1 MDIKNVFTQVFILFI
16 LILVGYISTKTNLID
31 SSLTKKLSKLIMNIF
46 LPCMII
52 NSMQLEYSPII
63 LKKVLL
69 LILISLFIYAIS
81 FLIAIIFKAISRSKN
96 DIGVYQFAILF
107 SNVGFMGYPIVE
119 AILGK
124 DAIFYAA
131 IFNIPFN
138 LLIMTLGVFVICKEN
153 NNYSFSFKSLI
164 NPVIISIF
172 IGLSLFILNIKLPY
186 IINRPIE
193 LLGNI
198 TTSLSMIVIGSML
211 CLSSISE
218 CVKNKKVY
226 IVSFIRLVL
235 MPILIY
241 FILKGI
247 VYDKLL
253 FSIPIVIV
261 SMPVA
266 SNTAILSSEY
276 NANDKL
282 ASQLVF
288 MSTLFSIVTIP
299 IISSILLI

>member
-16 LILVGYISTKTNLID
+16 LILVGYIATKKNLID

-52 NSMQLEYSPII
+52 NSMQLEYSPTV

-81 FLIAIIFKAISRSKN
+81 FLIAIIFKAISKSKT

-138 LLIMTLGVFVICKEN
+138 LLIMTLGVFVISKEN

-198 TTSLSMIVIGSML
+198 TTPLSMIVIGSML

-218 CVKNKKVY
+218 CVRNKKLY
-226 IVSFIRLVL
+226 IVSFIRLIL

>member
-16 LILVGYISTKTNLID
+16 LILVGYIATKKNLID

-52 NSMQLEYSPII
+52 NSMQLEYSPTI

-69 LILISLFIYAIS
+69 LILISLLIYAIS
-81 FLIAIIFKAISRSKN
+81 FLIAIIFKAISKSKN

-198 TTSLSMIVIGSML
+198 TTPLSMIVIGSML

-218 CVKNKKVY
+218 CVRNKKLY
-226 IVSFIRLVL
+226 IVSFIRLIL

-247 VYDKLL
+247 VDDKLL
-253 FSIPIVIV
+253 FSIPIVIS

-276 NANDKL
+276 NANEKI

-288 MSTLFSIVTIP
+288 VSTLFSIITIP
-299 IISSILLI
+299 IIAGILLA

>member
-16 LILVGYISTKTNLID
+16 LILVGYIATKKNLID

-52 NSMQLEYSPII
+52 NSMQLEYSPTV

-69 LILISLFIYAIS
+69 LILISLLIYAIS
-81 FLIAIIFKAISRSKN
+81 FLIAIIFKAISKSKN

-198 TTSLSMIVIGSML
+198 TTPLSMIVIGSML

-218 CVKNKKVY
+218 CVRNKKLY
-226 IVSFIRLVL
+226 IVSFIRLIL

-288 MSTLFSIVTIP
+288 MSTLFSILTIP

>member
-16 LILVGYISTKTNLID
+16 LILVGYIATKKNLID

-52 NSMQLEYSPII
+52 NSMQLEYSPTI

-81 FLIAIIFKAISRSKN
+81 FLIAIIFKAISKSKN

-186 IINRPIE
+186 VINRPIE

-198 TTSLSMIVIGSML
+198 TTPLSMIVIGSML

-218 CVKNKKVY
+218 CVRNKKLY
-226 IVSFIRLVL
+226 IVSFIRLIL

>member
-16 LILVGYISTKTNLID
+16 LILVGYIATKKNLID

-52 NSMQLEYSPII
+52 NSMQLEYSPTV

-81 FLIAIIFKAISRSKN
+81 FLIAIIFKAISKSKN

-198 TTSLSMIVIGSML
+198 TTPLSMIVIGSML

-218 CVKNKKVY
+218 CVKNKKLY

-247 VYDKLL
+247 VHDKLL

>member
-16 LILVGYISTKTNLID
+16 LILVGYIATKKNLID

-52 NSMQLEYSPII
+52 NSMQLEYSPTV

-69 LILISLFIYAIS
+69 LILISLLIYAIS

-198 TTSLSMIVIGSML
+198 TTPLSMIVIGSML

-218 CVKNKKVY
+218 CVKNKKLY
-226 IVSFIRLVL
+226 IVSFIRLIL

>member
-52 NSMQLEYSPII
+52 NSMQLEYSPTV

-69 LILISLFIYAIS
+69 LILISLLIYAIS
-81 FLIAIIFKAISRSKN
+81 FLIAIIFKAISKSKN

-198 TTSLSMIVIGSML
+198 TTPLSMIVIGSML

-218 CVKNKKVY
+218 CVRNKKLY
-226 IVSFIRLVL
+226 IVSFIRLIL

>member
-16 LILVGYISTKTNLID
+16 LILVGYIATKTNLID

-52 NSMQLEYSPII
+52 NSMQLEYSPTI

-81 FLIAIIFKAISRSKN
+81 FLIAIIFKAISKSKN

-198 TTSLSMIVIGSML
+198 TTPLSMIVIGSML

-218 CVKNKKVY
+218 CVKNKKLY

>member
-1 MDIKNVFTQVFILFI
+1 
-16 LILVGYISTKTNLID
+16 
-31 SSLTKKLSKLIMNIF
+31 
-46 LPCMII
+46 
-52 NSMQLEYSPII
+52 
-63 LKKVLL
+63 
-69 LILISLFIYAIS
+69 
-81 FLIAIIFKAISRSKN
+81 
-96 DIGVYQFAILF
+96 
-107 SNVGFMGYPIVE
+107 MGYPIVE
-119 AILGK
+119 TILGK

-131 IFNIPFN
+131 IFTIPFN

-198 TTSLSMIVIGSML
+198 TTPLSMIVIGSML

-218 CVKNKKVY
+218 CVKNKKLY

>member
-16 LILVGYISTKTNLID
+16 LILVGYIATKKNLID

-52 NSMQLEYSPII
+52 NSMQLEYSPTI

-69 LILISLFIYAIS
+69 LILISLLIYAIS
-81 FLIAIIFKAISRSKN
+81 FLIAIIFKAISKSKN

-153 NNYSFSFKSLI
+153 NNYSFYFKSLI

-198 TTSLSMIVIGSML
+198 TTPLSMIVIGSML

-218 CVKNKKVY
+218 CVRNKKLY
-226 IVSFIRLVL
+226 IVSFIRLIL

>member
-16 LILVGYISTKTNLID
+16 LILVGYIATKTNLID

-52 NSMQLEYSPII
+52 NSMQLEYSPTV

-81 FLIAIIFKAISRSKN
+81 FLIAIIFKAISKSKN

-198 TTSLSMIVIGSML
+198 TTPLSMIVIGSML

-218 CVKNKKVY
+218 CVKNKKLY

>member
-1 MDIKNVFTQVFILFI
+1 MDIKNIFTQVFILFI
-16 LILVGYISTKTNLID
+16 LILVGYIATKKGLMDNI
-31 SSLTKKLSKLIMNIF
+31 LTKKLSKLVMNIF

-52 NSMQLEYSPII
+52 DSMQLEYSARI
-63 LKKVLL
+63 LKNILL
-69 LILISLFIYAIS
+69 LILISLFMYSIS
-81 FLIAIIFKAISRSKN
+81 FFIAIIFKYLSKSKN
-96 DIGVYQFAILF
+96 DIGIYQFAILF
-107 SNVGFMGYPIVE
+107 SNVGFMGYPVVE

-124 DAIFYAA
+124 DAIFYTA

-172 IGLSLFILNIKLPY
+172 IGLSLFILNLKLPY
-186 IINRPIE
+186 FINRPLE

-198 TTSLSMIVIGSML
+198 TTPLSMIVIGSML
-211 CLSSISE
+211 CLSSVSE
-218 CVKNKKVY
+218 CIKNKKLY
-226 IVSFIRLVL
+226 IVSFIRLLL
-235 MPILIY
+235 MPLLIY

-247 VYDKLL
+247 VDDKLL
-253 FSIPIVIV
+253 FSIPIVIS

-276 NANDKL
+276 NANDKI

-288 MSTLFSIVTIP
+288 VSTLFSIITIP
-299 IISSILLI
+299 IIAGVLLI

>member
-16 LILVGYISTKTNLID
+16 LILVGYIATKKNLID

-52 NSMQLEYSPII
+52 NSMQLEYSPTI

-69 LILISLFIYAIS
+69 LILISLLIYAIS
-81 FLIAIIFKAISRSKN
+81 FLIAIIFKAISKSKN

-198 TTSLSMIVIGSML
+198 TTPLSMIVIGSML

-218 CVKNKKVY
+218 CVRNKKLY
-226 IVSFIRLVL
+226 IVSFIRLIL

-288 MSTLFSIVTIP
+288 MSTLFSILTIP

>member
-16 LILVGYISTKTNLID
+16 LILVGYIATKKNLID

-52 NSMQLEYSPII
+52 NSMQLEYSPTI

-81 FLIAIIFKAISRSKN
+81 FLIAIIFKVISRSKN

-138 LLIMTLGVFVICKEN
+138 LLIITLGVFVICKEN

-186 IINRPIE
+186 VINRPIE

-198 TTSLSMIVIGSML
+198 TTPLSMIVIGSML

-218 CVKNKKVY
+218 CVRNKKLY
-226 IVSFIRLVL
+226 IVSFIRLIL

>member
-1 MDIKNVFTQVFILFI
+1 MAIR
-16 LILVGYISTKTNLID
+16 NLRYDGDEI
-31 SSLTKKLSKLIMNIF
+31 LSKRSREIEVIDEKIKELAKD
-46 LPCMII
+46 MIDT
-52 NSMQLEYSPII
+52 MHKYDGVGLAGPQVGI
-63 LKKVLL
+63 LKR
-69 LILISLFIYAIS
+69 
-81 FLIAIIFKAISRSKN
+81 IIVI
-96 DIGVYQFAILF
+96 DLYEEGMQF
-107 SNVGFMGYPIVE
+107 
-119 AILGK
+119 
-124 DAIFYAA
+124 
-131 IFNIPFN
+131 
-138 LLIMTLGVFVICKEN
+138 T
-153 NNYSFSFKSLI
+153 LI

-198 TTSLSMIVIGSML
+198 TTPLSMIVIGSML

-218 CVKNKKVY
+218 CVRNKKLY
-226 IVSFIRLVL
+226 IVSFIRLIL

>member
-16 LILVGYISTKTNLID
+16 LILVGYIATKKNLID

-52 NSMQLEYSPII
+52 NSMQLEYSPTV

-81 FLIAIIFKAISRSKN
+81 FLIAIIFKAISKSKN

-198 TTSLSMIVIGSML
+198 TTPLSMIVIGSML

-218 CVKNKKVY
+218 CVRNKKLY
-226 IVSFIRLVL
+226 IVSFIRLIL

>member
-16 LILVGYISTKTNLID
+16 LILVGYIATKKNLID

-52 NSMQLEYSPII
+52 NSMQLEYSPTI

-69 LILISLFIYAIS
+69 LILISLLIYAIS
-81 FLIAIIFKAISRSKN
+81 FLIAIIFKAISKSKN

-153 NNYSFSFKSLI
+153 NNYSFYFKSLI

-198 TTSLSMIVIGSML
+198 TTPLSMIVIGSML

-218 CVKNKKVY
+218 CVRNKKLY
-226 IVSFIRLVL
+226 IVSFIRLIL

-288 MSTLFSIVTIP
+288 MSTLFSILTIP
-299 IISSILLI
+299 IIRSRMLI

>member
-16 LILVGYISTKTNLID
+16 LILVGYNATKKNLID

-52 NSMQLEYSPII
+52 NSMQLEYSPTI

-69 LILISLFIYAIS
+69 LILISLLIYAIS
-81 FLIAIIFKAISRSKN
+81 FLIAIIFKAISKSKN

-198 TTSLSMIVIGSML
+198 TTPLSMIVIGSML

-218 CVKNKKVY
+218 CVRNKKLY
-226 IVSFIRLVL
+226 IVSFIRLIL

-288 MSTLFSIVTIP
+288 MSTLFSILTIP

>member
-16 LILVGYISTKTNLID
+16 LILVGYIATKKNLID

-52 NSMQLEYSPII
+52 NSMQLEYSPTI

-69 LILISLFIYAIS
+69 LILISLLIYAIS
-81 FLIAIIFKAISRSKN
+81 FLIAIIFKAISKSKN

-164 NPVIISIF
+164 NPVIKSIF

-198 TTSLSMIVIGSML
+198 TTPLSMIVIGSML

-218 CVKNKKVY
+218 CVRNKKLY
-226 IVSFIRLVL
+226 IVSFIRLIL

-288 MSTLFSIVTIP
+288 MSTLFSILTIP

>member
-16 LILVGYISTKTNLID
+16 LILVGYIATKKNLID

-52 NSMQLEYSPII
+52 NSMQLEYSPTI

-69 LILISLFIYAIS
+69 LILISLLIYAIS
-81 FLIAIIFKAISRSKN
+81 FLIAIIFKAISKSKN

-153 NNYSFSFKSLI
+153 NNYSFYFKSLI

-198 TTSLSMIVIGSML
+198 TTPLSMIVIGSML

-218 CVKNKKVY
+218 CVRNKKLY
-226 IVSFIRLVL
+226 IVSFIRLIL

-241 FILKGI
+241 FIIKGI
-247 VYDKLL
+247 VDDKLL
-253 FSIPIVIV
+253 FTIPIVIS

-276 NANDKL
+276 NANEKI

-288 MSTLFSIVTIP
+288 VSTLFSIITIP
-299 IISSILLI
+299 IIAGILLA

>member
-16 LILVGYISTKTNLID
+16 LILVGYIATKKNLID

-52 NSMQLEYSPII
+52 NSMQLEYSPTI

-69 LILISLFIYAIS
+69 LILISLLIYAIS
-81 FLIAIIFKAISRSKN
+81 FLIAIIFKAISKSKN

-153 NNYSFSFKSLI
+153 NNYSFYFKSLI

-198 TTSLSMIVIGSML
+198 TTPLSMIVIGSML

-218 CVKNKKVY
+218 CVRNKKLY
-226 IVSFIRLVL
+226 IVSFIRLIL

-288 MSTLFSIVTIP
+288 MSTLFSILTIP